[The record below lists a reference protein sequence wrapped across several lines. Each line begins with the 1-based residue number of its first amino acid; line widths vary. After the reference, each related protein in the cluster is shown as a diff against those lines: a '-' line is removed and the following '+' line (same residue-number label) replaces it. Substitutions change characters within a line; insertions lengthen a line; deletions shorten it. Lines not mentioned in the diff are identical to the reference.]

1 MLFDFHCFLLVFNY
15 LLGFYFS
22 SIDLFYIYKTKNK
35 CCYRDKGIKKFLSF
49 TFLNFLYLIL
59 ELYINYLNYL
69 YIIIQESKND
79 DNYKDNNKI
88 CFDNSNEFSKINIPP

>member
-22 SIDLFYIYKTKNK
+22 SIDLFYIYKTKNI

-79 DNYKDNNKI
+79 DNYKDNIKI
-88 CFDNSNEFSKINIPP
+88 CVDNNEFSKINIPP